1 MLMTALHTAI
11 AVSSQSIKMDRHHY
25 KAVSNKKDRWSNMK
39 MSSVF
44 ISILYSATKKR
55 MFIYI

>member
-1 MLMTALHTAI
+1 MTALHTAI
-11 AVSSQSIKMDRHHY
+11 AISSQSIKMDIHHY

-44 ISILYSATKKR
+44 ISILYSTTKKR
-55 MFIYI
+55 MF